1 MKSLPLIFALVIPL
15 AGCVT
20 AEQQIAL
27 DDTKCQS
34 YGVPK
39 GSPAYVQCRGQLD
52 QNRAMVQSSERFG
65 NSGGLVGFLERQS
78 SNN

>member
-1 MKSLPLIFALVIPL
+1 MKIALIVPVLAILPL
-15 AGCVT
+15 AGCMT
-20 AEQQIAL
+20 TEQQIAL

-65 NSGGLVGFLERQS
+65 DSGGIIGMVERHSQE
-78 SNN
+78 